1 MPRPRRLP
9 LPSRFPIYYGWV
21 ILPMASIA
29 LLMSGPGQ
37 TFSFSVFVQPMRD
50 ELGLSQTAF
59 ASLYTAGSLAA
70 SGALILVG
78 RLLDRLGARVML
90 TAVGVLL
97 GLGAL
102 WMSRVDNQGELFI
115 GIALMRLLG
124 QGSMHLIGTTLVAMW
139 FIRRRGRAIAI
150 VSLGSAISQ
159 AAFPPLIV
167 LLIASLGWRDAWAAL
182 ALVVW
187 GAIVLPSALLVRRSP
202 ESVQLL
208 PDGGRVA
215 SSGTGP
221 HPDSPGVTEE
231 TNYSLSQAMA
241 TRAFWLLV
249 LSVSAHG
256 LIGTALMFNN
266 ESLFASKGLDAI
278 VAASVFPVM
287 APMILAGNFFSGF
300 LADRYPNRYQMA
312 GSQLLL
318 AIPMLWTFFIS
329 EPWHALIYGLLL
341 GLAGG
346 FFTNVNAVIWAN
358 YYGRQHLGSIR
369 GVVTTAIVGAA
380 ALGPLPFAFLSDLS
394 GGYTLPI
401 QVFLVFP
408 VLAAIAALAA
418 VPSSSK
424 RSAPRG
430 PS

>member
-29 LLMSGPGQ
+29 MLMSGPGQ

-59 ASLYTAGSLAA
+59 ASLYTAGSLTA

-139 FIRRRGRAIAI
+139 FIRRRGRAMAI
-150 VSLGSAISQ
+150 ISLGPAISQ

-167 LLIASLGWRDAWAAL
+167 LLIASLGWRDAWAVL
-182 ALVVW
+182 ALVIW
-187 GAIVLPSALLVRRSP
+187 GAIVLPSALVVRRSP

-215 SSGTGP
+215 SSGSRP
-221 HPDSPGVTEE
+221 QPGSAHIAEE
-231 TNYSLSQAMA
+231 TNYSLRQAMA

-249 LSVSAHG
+249 FSVSVHG
-256 LIGTALMFNN
+256 LIATAIMFNN
-266 ESLFASKGLDAI
+266 ESLFATKGLDAI
-278 VAASVFPVM
+278 VAASMFPVM
-287 APMILAGNFFSGF
+287 APMILVGNFFAGF
-300 LADRYPNRYQMA
+300 LGDRYPNRYVMA

-318 AIPMLWTFFIS
+318 VLPMLWTFYIS
-329 EPWHALIYGLLL
+329 EPWHALIYGALM

-346 FFTNVNAVIWAN
+346 FFTNTSSVIWSN
-358 YYGRQHLGSIR
+358 YYGRQQIGSIR

-380 ALGPLPFAFLSDLS
+380 ALGPLPFAFLFDLS
-394 GGYTLPI
+394 GSYTLPI
-401 QVFLVFP
+401 LVLLTLP
-408 VLAAIAALAA
+408 VVAAVTALAA
-418 VPSSSK
+418 VPPSS
-424 RSAPRG
+424 RRPAPRT
-430 PS
+430 SS